1 MSSTRYVRPVPPVV
15 AYIGGKRKLT
25 PKILPWIE
33 AVEHACYV
41 EPFVGMG
48 GVFLQRRLAPPVEVV
63 NDLGRDVA
71 TFFRVL
77 QRHYVAFTE
86 MVRFQITSRAEFE
99 RLAATDPSTL
109 TDLERSARFLYLQAC
124 AFGGKPSGR
133 SFGVSRETF
142 HGFDFTR
149 LNPLLE
155 AVHDRLSG
163 VVIENLPYG
172 EVITRYD
179 GPSTLFYLDPPY
191 YESETDYGK
200 GLFSRDDFA
209 RLAAQLAGIQG
220 RFLLSLNDHPAVR
233 EIFAAFQVE
242 ALTHTYTIAR
252 EDAKAVTELL
262 FIGPA
267 GREWRPERAQGALL

>member
-1 MSSTRYVRPVPPVV
+1 MSSNRYVRPVSPVV

-33 AVEHACYV
+33 ACDHACYV

-48 GVFLQRRLAPPVEVV
+48 GVFLQRRLAPPVEVI
-63 NDLGRDVA
+63 NDLGKDVA

-86 MVRFQITSRAEFE
+86 MIRYQITSRAEFE
-99 RLAATDPSTL
+99 RLSLTDPATL

-124 AFGGKPSGR
+124 AFGGKASGR
-133 SFGVSRETF
+133 SFGVSATGF

-155 AVHDRLSG
+155 AVHDRLAG
-163 VVIENLPYG
+163 VVIENLSYS
-172 EVITRYD
+172 EVIVRYD
-179 GPSTLFYLDPPY
+179 GVGTLYYLDPPY
-191 YESETDYGK
+191 YESETDYGR

-209 RLAAQLAGIQG
+209 RLAEQLAGIKG
-220 RFLLSLNDHPAVR
+220 RFILSLNDHPAVR
-233 EIFAAFQVE
+233 DIFGAFQTVE
-242 ALTHTYTIAR
+242 LPHTYTIAR
-252 EDAKAVTELL
+252 DDAKAVTELL
-262 FIGPA
+262 FIGPP
-267 GREWRPERAQGALL
+267 GREWHPDRVQGALL

>member
-1 MSSTRYVRPVPPVV
+1 MQSTRFVRPVSPVV
-15 AYIGGKRKLT
+15 SYIGGKRKLT
-25 PKILPWIE
+25 PRILPWIE
-33 AVEHACYV
+33 AADHSCYV

-48 GVFLQRRLAPPVEVV
+48 GVFLQRRLAPPVEVI
-63 NDLGRDVA
+63 NDFGRDVA

-86 MVRFQITSRAEFE
+86 MIRFQVTSRREFE
-99 RLAATDPSTL
+99 RLADTDPATL

-133 SFGVSRETF
+133 TFGVSRETF

-163 VVIENLPYG
+163 VVIENLSYAD
-172 EVITRYD
+172 VITRYD
-179 GPSTLFYLDPPY
+179 GPNTLFYLDPPY

-209 RLAAQLAGIQG
+209 RLAGQLAGIQG
-220 RFLLSLNDHPAVR
+220 RFILSLNDHPAVR
-233 EIFAAFQVE
+233 ETFGAFRVE
-242 ALTHTYTIAR
+242 ALDYTYTIAR
-252 EDAKAVTELL
+252 ADAKAVIELL
-262 FIGPA
+262 FIGPP
-267 GREWRPERAQGALL
+267 GREWAPVRAQGALL